1 MQLVLVLELLK
12 CNDTVYD
19 PKLNIIER
27 GSQMWEGQKKQNDSI
42 ASFIQKFMHKK
53 QWARIFL

>member
-19 PKLNIIER
+19 PKLNIIEQ

-53 QWARIFL
+53 Q